1 MSQAIPRRLSSC
13 ALIGALA
20 TACTTTAPPPAA
32 PVPVPTRKDS
42 AAAQPPA
49 AAARWAPRRTAG
61 SWQYELRSSGTVSL
75 AGDTTADSLPLGRTV
90 LYTVSIEP
98 AGPSNGGSPAFRLTG
113 SVDSVAVA
121 IPERIPTP
129 TAGSNSKPRFQGA
142 MAVNGHL
149 TALASDATTPC
160 QNATDPLTAAA
171 TSLFVALPEKIS
183 PNESW
188 TDTVST
194 VTCRGRMP
202 LVTTVT
208 RQYTAITD
216 TLWQGRTVLLLAR
229 HDSLAIQS
237 RTDSATDTTATADT
251 TDTMAA
257 TGSGHGDFTLYVDPL
272 SGVLLEARGTS
283 HTEILVTTPNSRFPF
298 REDARQTITLLK

>member
-1 MSQAIPRRLSSC
+1 MSKAILRRLSSC

-32 PVPVPTRKDS
+32 PAPVPTRKDS
-42 AAAQPPA
+42 TAAPPPA
-49 AAARWAPRRTAG
+49 AAARWTPKRTAG
-61 SWQYELRSSGTVSL
+61 SWHYELRSSGTVSL
-75 AGDTTADSLPLGRTV
+75 AGDTTADSLPLARTV

-98 AGPSNGGSPAFRLTG
+98 TGVPNGGSPAFQVTG
-113 SVDSVAVA
+113 SVDSVAVT

-142 MAVNGHL
+142 MAANGHL
-149 TALASDATTPC
+149 TALASDAMNPC
-160 QNATDPLTAAA
+160 QDATDPLSAAA
-171 TSLFVALPEKIS
+171 TSLFIALPEGIS

-188 TDTVST
+188 TDTVSN

-202 LVTTVT
+202 LVTTAT
-208 RQYTAITD
+208 RQYRAITD
-216 TLWQGRTVLLLAR
+216 TLWQGRAALLLTR
-229 HDSLAIQS
+229 HDSLAIRS
-237 RTDSATDTTATADT
+237 RADSATDTTVADT

-257 TGSGHGDFTLYVDPL
+257 MGSGHGDFTLFVDPR
-272 SGVLLEARGTS
+272 SGVLLEATGTS
-283 HTEILVTTPNSRFPF
+283 HTEILVTTPSSRFPF